1 MQEVSLTNT
10 VKSLSQQEHYLLIEV
25 IALTLRYLKNKLLS
39 LEELA
44 RGLTGAMKAS
54 DFNWVITVPAMW
66 KARGKQMMREAAYLV
81 SKLILYCEANN
92 TFYSYHM
99 LTNQE

>member
-1 MQEVSLTNT
+1 MTNT
-10 VKSLSQQEHYLLIEV
+10 VKSLSQQEFFLIEV
-25 IALTLRYLKNKLLS
+25 IAMTLRYLKDKLLS
-39 LEELA
+39 LQELA

-81 SKLILYCEANN
+81 RHHIFIAIVLVTVIILYIV
-92 TFYSYHM
+92 YM
-99 LTNQE
+99 VVL